1 MVEYG
6 DGKILMHDMEDKD
19 ASQLPQFRER
29 EAVQGRDIDIDQ
41 SEMKA
46 ESYFEMEISAL
57 TPSQLYISLW
67 QGVC

>member
-29 EAVQGRDIDIDQ
+29 EAVQGRDIDQ

-46 ESYFEMEISAL
+46 APYFEMEISAL
-57 TPSQLYISLW
+57 TPS
-67 QGVC
+67 